1 MALPFKKTTRNHGNS
16 HGQKAHP
23 DYRTFKT
30 APSSG
35 PVPRRP
41 AHAKVDGMRIWTL
54 LLCLIAFC
62 PIGEPATA
70 QVPATV
76 DLPQTGN
83 LPADF
88 YPRSKCVRP
97 DASKVDRLAYSE
109 TIRYNRQIKE
119 YNACNKDYLANAR
132 NDVDSVLAMINA
144 QVAIANSQPPLPAP
158 SAPSNL
164 PAGFYPAAN
173 CVKPD
178 KAAIGEMPSTQKIPV
193 VSATGKPKTADGQQ
207 ALDTM
212 AAYNARVTLYNLQ
225 AVQFSACSKDY
236 IAKGRIDMAH
246 IQAASQAMIKA
257 AE

>member
-23 DYRTFKT
+23 DDRTFKT
-30 APSSG
+30 AHRSG
-35 PVPRRP
+35 PVPRQP
-41 AHAKVDGMRIWTL
+41 AHAKVGGMRIRTL
-54 LLCLIAFC
+54 LPIAFC
-62 PIGEPATA
+62 LISGPAAA
-70 QVPATV
+70 QVPAAV

-132 NDVDSVLAMINA
+132 NDVDVVLATINA
-144 QVAIANSQPPLPAP
+144 QVAIANSQPLLPAP
-158 SAPSNL
+158 STPGNL